1 MKKRGYFLSIVV
13 VLMIGTVSFTS
24 KNVEV
29 KQEWSEWEKTT
40 CLKGVDFRAKKG
52 RYEMS
57 RRARKWEFQFNNR
70 YNATINF
77 NYKAISI
84 LRKDKMKS
92 ARTSKNRVAIEG
104 NTKSKVFSTYLK
116 ANKDIVIDLVKIRFG
131 KNDIGKNFYK
141 CDNIKK
147 K

>member
-1 MKKRGYFLSIVV
+1 MKKRGYFLSIII
-13 VLMIGTVSFTS
+13 VLMIGTMAFTS

-29 KQEWSEWEKTT
+29 KQEWSEWKKTA

-70 YNATINF
+70 YNATIHF

-84 LRKDKMKS
+84 LRKDKMRS
-92 ARTSKNRVAIEG
+92 ARTSKNRIVIEG
-104 NTKSKVFSTYLK
+104 NSESKVFSTYLK
-116 ANKDIVIDLVKIRFG
+116 ANKDIIVDLVKIRFG
-131 KNDIGKNFYK
+131 KNDVGKNFYK
-141 CDNIKK
+141 CDNVKK